1 MHWLTHA
8 CRALLATLLA
18 GACGVAFADG
28 AATLDP
34 GEWAAVDADT
44 LDNARGGFQTVGGL
58 NLSLG
63 IERVISINGEVLS
76 RTNVA
81 IADVANMNASQVMMA
96 REALG
101 SAQLIQMGV
110 NNFAPGDIGLAS
122 GATLVQNSLDNQ
134 AILAHTTITSTVNSM
149 ALIKDL
155 NFHSTIRD
163 GIMRGAGS
171 L

>member
-8 CRALLATLLA
+8 CRSLLATLLA
-18 GACGVAFADG
+18 GACGAAFAGDASG
-28 AATLDP
+28 LSPDDWTAVDAATLD
-34 GEWAAVDADT
+34 E
-44 LDNARGGFQTVGGL
+44 ARGGFETAGGL

-81 IADVANMNASQVMMA
+81 IADMGKMNASQLLMA

-101 SAQLIQMGV
+101 SAQLIQMGG
-110 NNFAPGDIGLAS
+110 NNFAPGDIGLGS
-122 GATLVQNSLDNQ
+122 GATVVQNSLDHQ
-134 AILAHTTITSTVNSM
+134 AIMAQTTITSTVNSM

-155 NFHSTIRD
+155 NFHSTIRE